1 MSNSKL
7 QICCEWCWEDSNAVL
22 LACGAIPITISD
34 SKGYIVDDDGIDFVK
49 FSHLRDIKAQQRSL
63 RYKPPPCSR

>member
-1 MSNSKL
+1 MNIIVNFMLKGY
-7 QICCEWCWEDSNAVL
+7 CCF
-22 LACGAIPITISD
+22 LAD